1 MLNFELVR
9 FAHYELF
16 NFEFSN
22 ILFFNSKFIIH
33 QFKIAGVSRE
43 QFKTQNSKFKIA
55 NGNNSKLKTQN
66 SKLDKIDYEQG
77 RYNCDGSRRIT

>member
-1 MLNFELVR
+1 MNYSILNFQNL
-9 FAHYELF
+9 
-16 NFEFSN
+16 
-22 ILFFNSKFIIH
+22 IL

-77 RYNCDGSRRIT
+77 RYNSDGSRRLT

>member
-9 FAHYELF
+9 FAHCELF

-43 QFKTQNSKFKIA
+43 QFKTQNSK
-55 NGNNSKLKTQN
+55 
-66 SKLDKIDYEQG
+66 LDKIDYEQG
-77 RYNCDGSRRIT
+77 RYNSDGSRRIT